1 VNILAFLALP
11 AGIRARPHSYFKG
24 YIGMHTKRIGFIGP
38 GIMGKPM
45 MHNLQRAGFSLSV
58 YARRQAQLD
67 ELGLANVQSYAS
79 PSELASAVDII
90 ISCVSDS
97 SDVEEVLT
105 GPSGVIHGIRP
116 GALVIDM
123 STISAEVTKRL
134 ANQLEAKQA
143 SLLDAPVSGGEI
155 GAINGTL
162 SIMVGGSTIDFT
174 RAQAVF
180 AAMGSNIVHIG
191 DNGAGQIAKACNQI
205 LAAQTMNA
213 VAEAYLLAQ
222 SADVDPAKVR
232 EALLGGFAYS
242 RVLELHGQRMLEQN
256 YEPGFKTHL
265 HAKDLGIALDSAKAN
280 QIDLPGAIL
289 ASELLQKLL
298 EQGDGELDS
307 AAIAKIVGS
316 G

>member
-1 VNILAFLALP
+1 MQTP
-11 AGIRARPHSYFKG
+11 
-24 YIGMHTKRIGFIGP
+24 RIGFIGP

-45 MHNLQRAGFSLSV
+45 IHNLHRAGFSLAV
-58 YARRQAQLD
+58 FARRQAQVD
-67 ELGLANVQSYAS
+67 ELGLTDIQSYSS

-97 SDVEEVLT
+97 SDVEEVLI
-105 GPSGVIHGIRP
+105 GPSGVIHGIKP
-116 GALVIDM
+116 GTLVIDM

-134 ANQLEAKQA
+134 ASQLESKQA

-155 GAINGTL
+155 GAINGNL
-162 SIMVGGSTIDFT
+162 SIMVGGSTTDFT
-174 RAQAVF
+174 RAAAIF
-180 AAMGSNIVHIG
+180 AAMGENIVHVG

-222 SADVDPAKVR
+222 SANVDPAKVR

-242 RVLELHGQRMLEQN
+242 RVLELHGQRMLDQN
-256 YEPGFKTHL
+256 YNPGFKTHL

-280 QIDLPGAIL
+280 QIDLPGATL
-289 ASELLQKLL
+289 AADLLQRLL
-298 EQGDGELDS
+298 LQGDGELDS

>member
-1 VNILAFLALP
+1 MQNE
-11 AGIRARPHSYFKG
+11 
-24 YIGMHTKRIGFIGP
+24 RIGFIGP

-45 MHNLQRAGFSLSV
+45 MHNLQRAGFSLAV
-58 YARRQAQLD
+58 YARRRIQLD
-67 ELGLANVQSYAS
+67 ELGLTAVSSYES
-79 PSELASAVDII
+79 PSELASAVNII

-97 SDVEEVLT
+97 SDVEEVLA
-105 GPSGVIHGIRP
+105 GPSGVIHGINP
-116 GALVIDM
+116 GTLVIDM

-134 ANQLEAKQA
+134 AKQLEAKQA

-162 SIMVGGSTIDFT
+162 SIMVGGSATDFT
-174 RAQAVF
+174 RAQAIF
-180 AAMGSNIVHIG
+180 AALGTNIVHIG
-191 DNGAGQIAKACNQI
+191 SNGAGQIAKACNQI

-222 SADVDPAKVR
+222 SANVDPAKVR
-232 EALLGGFAYS
+232 EALLGGFAFS
-242 RVLELHGQRMLEQN
+242 RVLELHGKRMLEQD
-256 YEPGFKTHL
+256 YKPGFKTEL
-265 HAKDLGIALDSAKAN
+265 HAKDIRIALNSAKSN
-280 QIDLPGAIL
+280 QVDLPGATL
-289 ASELLQKLL
+289 ASEFLHKLL

>member
-1 VNILAFLALP
+1 MQNE
-11 AGIRARPHSYFKG
+11 
-24 YIGMHTKRIGFIGP
+24 RIGFIGP

-45 MHNLQRAGFSLSV
+45 MHNLQRAGFSLAV
-58 YARRQAQLD
+58 YARSRIQLD
-67 ELGLANVQSYAS
+67 ELGLTAVSSYES
-79 PSELASAVDII
+79 PSELASAVNII

-97 SDVEEVLT
+97 SDVEEVLA
-105 GPSGVIHGIRP
+105 GPSGVIHGINP
-116 GALVIDM
+116 GTLVIDM

-134 ANQLEAKQA
+134 AKQLEAKQA

-162 SIMVGGSTIDFT
+162 SIMVGGSATDFT
-174 RAQAVF
+174 RAQAIF
-180 AAMGSNIVHIG
+180 AAIGTNIVHIG
-191 DNGAGQIAKACNQI
+191 SNGAGQIAKACNQI

-222 SADVDPAKVR
+222 SANVDPAKVR
-232 EALLGGFAYS
+232 EALLGGFAFS
-242 RVLELHGQRMLEQN
+242 RVLELHGKRMLEQD
-256 YEPGFKTHL
+256 YEPGFKTEL
-265 HAKDLGIALDSAKAN
+265 HAKDLRIALNSAKSN
-280 QIDLPGAIL
+280 QVDLPGATL
-289 ASELLQKLL
+289 ASELLHKLL

>member
-1 VNILAFLALP
+1 MQNE
-11 AGIRARPHSYFKG
+11 
-24 YIGMHTKRIGFIGP
+24 RIGFIGP

-45 MHNLQRAGFSLSV
+45 MHNLQRAGFSLAV
-58 YARRQAQLD
+58 YARRRIQLD
-67 ELGLANVQSYAS
+67 ELGLTAVSSYES
-79 PSELASAVDII
+79 PSELASAVNII

-97 SDVEEVLT
+97 SDVEEVLA
-105 GPSGVIHGIRP
+105 GPSGVIHGINP
-116 GALVIDM
+116 GTLVIDM

-134 ANQLEAKQA
+134 AKQLEAKQA

-162 SIMVGGSTIDFT
+162 SIMVGGSATDFT
-174 RAQAVF
+174 RAQAIF
-180 AAMGSNIVHIG
+180 AALGTNIVHIG
-191 DNGAGQIAKACNQI
+191 SNGAGQIAKACNQI

-222 SADVDPAKVR
+222 SANVDPAKVR
-232 EALLGGFAYS
+232 EALLGGFAFS
-242 RVLELHGQRMLEQN
+242 RVLELHGKRMLEQD
-256 YEPGFKTHL
+256 YKPGFKTEL
-265 HAKDLGIALDSAKAN
+265 HAKDLRIALNSANSN
-280 QIDLPGAIL
+280 QVDLPGATL
-289 ASELLQKLL
+289 ASELLHKLL